1 MIHLSEDTEEEEDGE
16 RIISFVM
23 EWICVV
29 MWRVVTWIS
38 CGGGGD
44 VFCL

>member
-23 EWICVV
+23 AWICVV
-29 MWRVVTWIS
+29 MWRVI
-38 CGGGGD
+38 
-44 VFCL
+44 